1 MNQSLSQIISQPVMS
16 YTQCMNQG
24 VSETVTQLVGQ
35 PINQS
40 LNQSI
45 CQSINQSIT
54 HSLTQSINHSIKQ
67 SINQSIKKSINQSLN
82 QSIHQTN
89 NQFDWVVTLSLQ
101 MKSRGVSI
109 MKDKLCIP
117 FLQDE
122 IANCNCI
129 SVKMTENSKN
139 CHFHFWNVLCTIFL
153 NFLTVGKILCNGL
166 HTITKI
172 EALCVFIIPY

>member
-54 HSLTQSINHSIKQ
+54 HSLNQSITQSNNQ
-67 SINQSIKKSINQSLN
+67 SINQKIN

-172 EALCVFIIPY
+172 EALCVFIIPH

>member
-54 HSLTQSINHSIKQ
+54 HSLNQSITQSNNQ
-67 SINQSIKKSINQSLN
+67 SINQKIN

>member
-16 YTQCMNQG
+16 FTQCMNQG

-54 HSLTQSINHSIKQ
+54 HS
-67 SINQSIKKSINQSLN
+67 INQSLN
-82 QSIHQTN
+82 QTINQSINQSKNQSINHSIHQTN

-101 MKSRGVSI
+101 MESRGVSI

-139 CHFHFWNVLCTIFL
+139 CHFHFWKVLCTIFL

>member
-16 YTQCMNQG
+16 FTQCMNQG

-45 CQSINQSIT
+45 
-54 HSLTQSINHSIKQ
+54 TQSNNQ

-153 NFLTVGKILCNGL
+153 NFLTVGKILCNGV

-172 EALCVFIIPY
+172 QALCVFIIPY